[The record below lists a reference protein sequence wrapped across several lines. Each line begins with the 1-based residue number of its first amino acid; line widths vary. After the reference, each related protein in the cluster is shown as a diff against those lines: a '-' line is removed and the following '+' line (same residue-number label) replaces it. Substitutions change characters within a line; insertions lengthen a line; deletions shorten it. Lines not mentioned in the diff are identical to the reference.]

1 MTIVNKIGLIA
12 VFSLGLITIYLAG
25 ISCGRSLARAA
36 EKMPALAAADWSVNA
51 PHNLAKY
58 PPSRKEV
65 EELLGLG
72 ESFSVT
78 PSGDVTPELCSFTL
92 ANLRG
97 NGQLSLV
104 VESYA
109 GGNRGCNELGIV
121 DKTPS
126 GLAWTDLSGAPPL
139 EFEVRHPAGLGSDVL
154 WVVSSE
160 VQDVGPDHAD
170 SCDVRW
176 AVVYGWTGSKYANVS
191 PQYPDFYRRELA
203 NLNEQI
209 RQLTAPPST
218 PTPAPAPQAAAEPPI
233 PSSAALAGGRF
244 AAHIPVSHL
253 PPAARTLAPTPA
265 TSSEG
270 YNARSLP
277 CLQAEAV
284 KIRRFLGE
292 PADKWMPAV
301 IKLSKSGNSY
311 TRDLAAQVLAEIG
324 TPAARSRLKSMATD
338 PDRGVAADAK
348 ALLRHPPSPPDYSVE
363 TTPIKFVNGRPQPA
377 Q

>member
-1 MTIVNKIGLIA
+1 MKIVNKVGLIA
-12 VFSLGLITIYLAG
+12 VFSLGLIAICLTG
-25 ISCGRSLARAA
+25 ISGGEAIARAA
-36 EKMPALAAADWSVNA
+36 EKMPTLAAADWSVNA
-51 PHNLAKY
+51 PNNLAKH

-65 EELLGLG
+65 EKLLGFG
-72 ESFSVT
+72 ESYSVT
-78 PSGDVTPELCSFTL
+78 PGGDVIQGLCSFTF

-97 NGQLSLV
+97 TGTLSLV
-104 VESYA
+104 VVSDYS
-109 GGNRGCNELGIV
+109 GRFCNEVTIV
-121 DKTPS
+121 DKTPYGMQAS
-126 GLAWTDLSGAPPL
+126 HLGGFGGEASKLVKYLGHNGRYEVVNYDLEGGWQGG
-139 EFEVRHPAGLGSDVL
+139 VYCG
-154 WVVSSE
+154 VSW
-160 VQDVGPDHAD
+160 P
-170 SCDVRW
+170 
-176 AVVYGWTGSKYANVS
+176 VVYGWTGSKYADVS
-191 PQYPDFYRRELA
+191 AQYKDFYRRELA
-203 NLNEQI
+203 GLDEQI

-218 PTPAPAPQAAAEPPI
+218 PTPAPAPQAAGEPPI